1 MTKSLQKLCCGLI
14 EQNMNNATSPFTLPD
29 GAPEL
34 ARRFATIMA
43 GLGALVARRFLRM
56 PHLVGFTLLLWS
68 RLNRAVRRFHRALTG
83 TAKFRTRGNRRAT
96 VRVRGVTLPS
106 GHGWLVREL
115 GWEAA
120 GYMSQLEA
128 LLSEA
133 TTQAALADLPA
144 AGRILRPI
152 CRMLGVSGAMTPK
165 VLPVVATPLPDGPLR
180 PLAGS
185 IAAAERDWVAPVQG
199 LKFSDA

>member
-1 MTKSLQKLCCGLI
+1 
-14 EQNMNNATSPFTLPD
+14 MNNATSPFTLPD

-34 ARRFATIMA
+34 AQRFAIIMA

-56 PHLVGFTLLLWS
+56 PHLVGFTLLLWI

-83 TAKFRTRGNRRAT
+83 TAKFRTRGDRRDT
-96 VRVRGVTLPS
+96 VRVRGVALPS

-133 TTQAALADLPA
+133 TTQAALAELPA

-165 VLPVVATPLPDGPLR
+165 VLPVVASPLSDGQLR
-180 PLAGS
+180 PPGGS
-185 IAAAERDWVAPVQG
+185 ISAAEPISAGVGVAPVPG